1 MLKADRYFKFV
12 LIATLLLM
20 AGCAKAP
27 PGSQAV
33 VTINVRNDL
42 IPPANVQIYLV
53 PSGGIE
59 RLIGT
64 ITSGEH
70 SLRYQGL
77 APVGDHY
84 LVARAPSG
92 RGMMSSVLTM
102 DGVTVLSWTLSSNLL
117 RVTATRN
124 DPGS

>member
-1 MLKADRYFKFV
+1 MTRRLKHLG
-12 LIATLLLM
+12 LIAIVLF
-20 AGCAKAP
+20 AACAKAP
-27 PGSQAV
+27 PGSQSV

-59 RLIGT
+59 RLVGT
-64 ITSGEH
+64 VTSGDH
-70 SLRYQGL
+70 SLRYSGL

-92 RGMMSSVLTM
+92 RAMMSSVMTM
-102 DGVTVLSWTLSSNLL
+102 DGVTALSWTLSSNLV

-124 DPGS
+124 DPGN